1 MSKILAIETSSETCS
16 VAVKSD
22 TEINSYHELIPQQ
35 HSSKILDIL
44 KDLMLKSCLNFKDL
58 DVIAVGCGPGSFTG
72 IRLACTLA
80 QGLSFSSD
88 LPVIRVS
95 SLEVIAEHFYKKHRA
110 NVITALVNA
119 HMNQIFVGKFNY
131 KHEALYSSYHEIKK
145 IEEFKTSEFSSTTL
159 FAGDGCNLVLDQL
172 TALGAKFF
180 DHHPNAIDLL
190 SISERK
196 LEEGLV
202 QSPEDLLPF
211 YVSGE
216 EQWKKV

>member
-80 QGLSFSSD
+80 QGLSFSSE

-95 SLEVIAEHFYKKHRA
+95 V
-110 NVITALVNA
+110 
-119 HMNQIFVGKFNY
+119 
-131 KHEALYSSYHEIKK
+131 SYTHL
-145 IEEFKTSEFSSTTL
+145 TL
-159 FAGDGCNLVLDQL
+159 PTKA
-172 TALGAKFF
+172 
-180 DHHPNAIDLL
+180 
-190 SISERK
+190 
-196 LEEGLV
+196 
-202 QSPEDLLPF
+202 
-211 YVSGE
+211 
-216 EQWKKV
+216 